1 MNGNVEQVVARLQ
14 VVANPYN
21 TIVQVVESDSQV
33 YIFLNRPPQAPPDCP
48 ELLPIIESTL
58 KLEFPA
64 IETVNVFSR
73 ELGQEHSDWH
83 TVLRLQLETPT
94 NELSTDTQIDGD
106 VASSIEEP
114 QQSAEN
120 AVATQESQQQAVTV
134 SDVIPLSSF
143 CFSRSRKI
151 LESDLDRPSK
161 EVSAIIINFHR
172 WGKEQQIK
180 LLQFL
185 KKWFDG
191 EDNSLSGLSDLSS
204 EAQGIVESMQ
214 ADKELQR
221 SLRIWFSRYCYDPQ
235 KTIREISGDSP
246 AERQAPK
253 KAGAADPKATR
264 SQDASSGKTYPS
276 RIPQGTQT
284 SRSSSHASAN
294 QPTETST
301 NPIAEII
308 QILSTALVASGLA
321 FLVRD
326 ITLSAGIMGI
336 VLFVVSI
343 VSGFLS
349 AFRKTLSAGIFLILE
364 VICIG
369 VIGGWSPIIIS
380 VTANLVGAIIALSI
394 FAITWND
401 GRLITAKSLRM
412 MIASLMAVMLSLLS
426 AAWFQV
432 IIDASNFQV
441 SGTLVLPEETYNING
456 GAVARLVLPL
466 PRSSSFL
473 SSSDRVLEIAASSS
487 PISDEQLKLL
497 KAKITKT
504 TKINSNELNINEFLL
519 FNVLADHARNSDSL
533 LLYFVSKI
541 NLRDKTLSEYWLY
554 VFKPPSAGLPLTE
567 ISPIFET
574 RNETDKGISVDK
586 IDLKEGGQ
594 VSFSLKTSQV
604 SFSLKTSIEEGKE
617 IAEVDLKFNT
627 RVLGIVRIRE

>member
-120 AVATQESQQQAVTV
+120 AVATQESQQQVVTV

-143 CFSRSRKI
+143 CFSRNRKI

-301 NPIAEII
+301 NPIGEII
-308 QILSTALVASGLA
+308 QILITALVASGLA

-412 MIASLMAVMLSLLS
+412 MIASLIAVMLSLLS
-426 AAWFQV
+426 AAWFKASPV
-432 IIDASNFQV
+432 ITDASNFQV
-441 SGTLVLPEETYNING
+441 SGTLVLPEKTYNING
-456 GAVARLVLPL
+456 GAVARLLVP
-466 PRSSSFL
+466 SSFL
-473 SSSDRVLEIAASSS
+473 LNPFRDLEIAASSA

-497 KAKITKT
+497 KAQINRKESLCKI
-504 TKINSNELNINEFLL
+504 F
-519 FNVLADHARNSDSL
+519 ADYAVNLDSL
-533 LLYFVSKI
+533 LLCFKSIVNLGDKI
-541 NLRDKTLSEYWLY
+541 PPNYMLY
-554 VFKPPSAGLPLTE
+554 VYKPSTGGSLTK
-567 ISPIFET
+567 SSET
-574 RNETDKGISVDK
+574 NEGISIDN

-594 VSFSLKTSQV
+594 VSFSLKTS
-604 SFSLKTSIEEGKE
+604 IEEEGKE

-627 RVLGIVRIRE
+627 RILDIMLIPE

>member
-143 CFSRSRKI
+143 CFSRNRKI

-308 QILSTALVASGLA
+308 QILITALVASGLA

-412 MIASLMAVMLSLLS
+412 MIASLIAVMLSLLS
-426 AAWFQV
+426 AAWFKASPV
-432 IIDASNFQV
+432 ITDASNFQV
-441 SGTLVLPEETYNING
+441 SGTLVLPEKTYNING
-456 GAVARLVLPL
+456 GAVARLLVP
-466 PRSSSFL
+466 SSFL
-473 SSSDRVLEIAASSS
+473 LNPFRDLEIAASSA

-497 KAKITKT
+497 KAQINRKESLCKI
-504 TKINSNELNINEFLL
+504 F
-519 FNVLADHARNSDSL
+519 ADYAVNLDSL
-533 LLYFVSKI
+533 LLCFKSIVNLGDKI
-541 NLRDKTLSEYWLY
+541 PPNYMLY
-554 VFKPPSAGLPLTE
+554 VYKPSTGGSLTK
-567 ISPIFET
+567 SSET
-574 RNETDKGISVDK
+574 NEGISIDN

-594 VSFSLKTSQV
+594 VSFSLKTS
-604 SFSLKTSIEEGKE
+604 IEEEGKE

-627 RVLGIVRIRE
+627 RILDIMLIPE

>member
-143 CFSRSRKI
+143 CFSRNRKI

-308 QILSTALVASGLA
+308 QILITALVASGLA

-441 SGTLVLPEETYNING
+441 SGTLVLPEKTYNING
-456 GAVARLVLPL
+456 GAVARLVVLPL
-466 PRSSSFL
+466 PRSSSFG
-473 SSSDRVLEIAASSS
+473 VLEITASSS

-504 TKINSNELNINEFLL
+504 TKINSNELNINEFINEFLL
-519 FNVLADHARNSDSL
+519 VNVLVGYARNSDSL
-533 LLYFVSKI
+533 LLYFVSQI
-541 NLRDKTLSEYWLY
+541 NLRDKTLSGYQLY
-554 VFKPPSAGLPLTE
+554 VFKPPSAGLPLTK

-574 RNETDKGISVDK
+574 SNETDKGISVDK

-594 VSFSLKTSQV
+594 VSFSLKTSIEEEG
-604 SFSLKTSIEEGKE
+604 TSIEEGKE

>member
-143 CFSRSRKI
+143 CFSRNRKI

-441 SGTLVLPEETYNING
+441 SGTLVLPEKTYNING
-456 GAVARLVLPL
+456 GAVARLVVLPL
-466 PRSSSFL
+466 PRSSSFG
-473 SSSDRVLEIAASSS
+473 VLEITASSS

-504 TKINSNELNINEFLL
+504 TKINSNELNINEFINEFLL
-519 FNVLADHARNSDSL
+519 VNVLVGYARNSDSL
-533 LLYFVSKI
+533 LLYFVSQI
-541 NLRDKTLSEYWLY
+541 NLRDKTLSGYQLY
-554 VFKPPSAGLPLTE
+554 VFKPPSAGLPLTK

-574 RNETDKGISVDK
+574 SNETDKGISVDK

-594 VSFSLKTSQV
+594 VSFSLKTSIEEEG
-604 SFSLKTSIEEGKE
+604 TSIEEGKE